1 MIYKTKDGDMI
12 DAICYRYYGASS
24 GYMEKVLAANSGLA
38 AQGPVYSAGIEIELP
53 AVQASAVQATRKT
66 LWS

>member
-1 MIYKTKDGDMI
+1 MIYQTKDGDMI

-24 GYMEKVLAANSGLA
+24 GYMERVLAANPGLA
-38 AQGPVYSAGIEIELP
+38 VQGPVYPAGVLIELP
-53 AVQASAVQATRKT
+53 DVQASAVQTARKT

>member
-1 MIYKTKDGDMI
+1 MIYETKDGDMI

-24 GYMEKVLAANSGLA
+24 GYMERVLAANSGLA
-38 AQGPVYSAGIEIELP
+38 AQGPVYPAGVLIELP
-53 AVQASAVQATRKT
+53 DVQASAVQAKRKT